1 MLIDLKKIKNQQNIA
16 IETILSNTNIKA
28 KEYIYN

>member
-1 MLIDLKKIKNQQNIA
+1 MFIDLKKIKNQQNIE

-28 KEYIYN
+28 KAYIYN

>member
-16 IETILSNTNIKA
+16 IETILSNTNIKTKA
-28 KEYIYN
+28 YIYN